1 MSATLRPSGALKAY
15 IGGKDEISVEAG
27 RTVREMLSAL
37 NIPPEVIALVVVFY
51 IRRWRLREEYSL
63 LWLFLSAALI
73 ILTIDQG
80 VMEWAARR
88 LDVSYSPAVLFFL
101 ALAFVAVM
109 LFHYS
114 LEISRLSDQ
123 NKILAQEMSLLRAK
137 LDGSGPRATSQAKAG
152 SSEVDLAVADDDAL

>member
-1 MSATLRPSGALKAY
+1 MRP
-15 IGGKDEISVEAG
+15 I
-27 RTVREMLSAL
+27 SAL
-37 NIPPEVIALVVVFY
+37 VVFVAVVIALVVVFY

-73 ILTIDQG
+73 VLTIDQG

-101 ALAFVAVM
+101 ALAFAAVM

-123 NKILAQEMSLLRAK
+123 NRMLAQEMSLLRAK
-137 LDGSGPRATSQAKAG
+137 LEGSGPRAASPAKPG

>member
-1 MSATLRPSGALKAY
+1 MRPISAFVVFVA
-15 IGGKDEISVEAG
+15 V
-27 RTVREMLSAL
+27 
-37 NIPPEVIALVVVFY
+37 VIALVVVFY

-80 VMEWAARR
+80 LMEWAADR

-123 NKILAQEMSLLRAK
+123 NKMLAQEMSLLRAR
-137 LDGSGPRATSQAKAG
+137 LETAGSGSASAGRTRA
-152 SSEVDLAVADDDAL
+152 SEVDLTVADDDAL

>member
-1 MSATLRPSGALKAY
+1 MRPISAFVVFVAVL
-15 IGGKDEISVEAG
+15 
-27 RTVREMLSAL
+27 
-37 NIPPEVIALVVVFY
+37 IALVVVFY

-73 ILTIDQG
+73 VLTIDQG
-80 VMEWAARR
+80 VMEWAADR
-88 LDVSYSPAVLFFL
+88 LDVAYSPAVLFFL

-123 NKILAQEMSLLRAK
+123 NKMLAQELGILRARVE
-137 LDGSGPRATSQAKAG
+137 SGARPVAPSPRTPQG
-152 SSEVDLAVADDDAL
+152 SEVDLPVPDDDAF

>member
-1 MSATLRPSGALKAY
+1 MRPISAFVVFVA
-15 IGGKDEISVEAG
+15 V
-27 RTVREMLSAL
+27 
-37 NIPPEVIALVVVFY
+37 VIALVVVFY

-73 ILTIDQG
+73 VLTIDQG
-80 VMEWAARR
+80 VMEWAADR
-88 LDVSYSPAVLFFL
+88 LDVAYSPAVLFFL

-123 NKILAQEMSLLRAK
+123 NKMLAQEMSLLRAK
-137 LDGSGPRATSQAKAG
+137 VEADGAPAAASGKAG
-152 SSEVDLAVADDDAL
+152 PSEVDLPMPDDDAL

>member
-1 MSATLRPSGALKAY
+1 MRPISAFVVFVAVA
-15 IGGKDEISVEAG
+15 
-27 RTVREMLSAL
+27 
-37 NIPPEVIALVVVFY
+37 IALVVVFY

-73 ILTIDQG
+73 VLTIDQG
-80 VMEWAARR
+80 VMEWAADR
-88 LDVSYSPAVLFFL
+88 LDVAYSPAVLFFV

-123 NKILAQEMSLLRAK
+123 NKILVQELSLLRTKVEWGDRRAAP
-137 LDGSGPRATSQAKAG
+137 PRKAG
-152 SSEVDLAVADDDAL
+152 RSEADLPVSDDDAL

>member
-1 MSATLRPSGALKAY
+1 MRPISAFVVFVA
-15 IGGKDEISVEAG
+15 V
-27 RTVREMLSAL
+27 
-37 NIPPEVIALVVVFY
+37 VIALVVVFY

-123 NKILAQEMSLLRAK
+123 NKMLAQEMSLLRAK
-137 LDGSGPRATSQAKAG
+137 LETAGSGTAAPGKAG
-152 SSEVDLAVADDDAL
+152 PSEVDLAVADGDAL

>member
-1 MSATLRPSGALKAY
+1 MRPISAFVVFVA
-15 IGGKDEISVEAG
+15 V
-27 RTVREMLSAL
+27 
-37 NIPPEVIALVVVFY
+37 VIALVVVFY

-73 ILTIDQG
+73 VLTIDQG
-80 VMEWAARR
+80 VMEWAADR
-88 LDVSYSPAVLFFL
+88 LDVAYSPAVLFFL

-123 NKILAQEMSLLRAK
+123 NKMLAQELGILRAK
-137 LDGSGPRATSQAKAG
+137 VEVAGGPAASRRTPQA
-152 SSEVDLAVADDDAL
+152 SEVDLPVPDDDAL

>member
-1 MSATLRPSGALKAY
+1 MRPISAFVVFVA
-15 IGGKDEISVEAG
+15 V
-27 RTVREMLSAL
+27 
-37 NIPPEVIALVVVFY
+37 VIALVVVFY

-73 ILTIDQG
+73 VLTIDQG
-80 VMEWAARR
+80 VMEWAADR
-88 LDVSYSPAVLFFL
+88 LDVAYSPAVLFFL

-123 NKILAQEMSLLRAK
+123 NKLLAQELGLLRAK
-137 LDGSGPRATSQAKAG
+137 MEAAG
-152 SSEVDLAVADDDAL
+152 SPVASPERVGPSEVDLPVADDDAL

>member
-1 MSATLRPSGALKAY
+1 MRPISAFVVFVAVA
-15 IGGKDEISVEAG
+15 
-27 RTVREMLSAL
+27 
-37 NIPPEVIALVVVFY
+37 IALVVVFY

-73 ILTIDQG
+73 VLTIDQG
-80 VMEWAARR
+80 VMEWAADR
-88 LDVSYSPAVLFFL
+88 LDVAYSPAVLFFL

-123 NKILAQEMSLLRAK
+123 NKILVQELSLLRTK
-137 LDGSGPRATSQAKAG
+137 VESGGRRAAPPRKAG
-152 SSEVDLAVADDDAL
+152 RLEADLPVPNDDAL